1 MARSFL
7 PSLFGSDRTQAP
19 SFQSLQKEIDRV
31 FEDFRHMRPQFD
43 FGELTEA
50 GGRIVPR
57 LDISEADDKVEISA
71 ELPGVK
77 EDDIDVSVSGNTLT
91 LRGEKSASR
100 DEEKKDFRLVER
112 SYGSFSRSVPLNFD
126 INPDD
131 VSATF
136 SDGVLTI
143 AIAKPQE
150 VVAKTRKIE
159 VKKAD

>member
-1 MARSFL
+1 M
-7 PSLFGSDRTQAP
+7 P

-31 FEDFRHMRPQFD
+31 FEDFKQMRPRFD
-43 FGELTEA
+43 LGEFANA
-50 GGRIVPR
+50 GGPVVPR
-57 LDISEADDKVEISA
+57 LDISESDDKVEVSA

-77 EDDIDVSVSGNTLT
+77 EADIDVSVSGNILT
-91 LRGEKSASR
+91 LKGEKSASR

-112 SYGSFSRSVPLNFD
+112 TYGSFARSVPLNFEID
-126 INPDD
+126 PDG

-143 AIAKPQE
+143 AINKPQE

-159 VKKAD
+159 VKKAG